1 MRKIKTFLSDV
12 FLIETNPYLDNRGSF
27 SELFVDKFFQRGLK
41 NKIQFCQDN
50 LTYSKKGVIRGL
62 HYQLPPFSQSKLVSV
77 LKGKVLDIVV
87 DIRKGSSTFGKYLSQ
102 ELSEQNK
109 LQIFVPRGFAHGYIT
124 LSESSIFYYKVDQYY
139 HPEKEG
145 SIAPSDPTLNID
157 WKLPKTS
164 WIQSKKD
171 QKYLFLNEA
180 KLFDYN
186 ENLYG

>member
-1 MRKIKTFLSDV
+1 M
-12 FLIETNPYLDNRGSF
+12 
-27 SELFVDKFFQRGLK
+27 
-41 NKIQFCQDN
+41 
-50 LTYSKKGVIRGL
+50 
-62 HYQLPPFSQSKLVSV
+62 VSV

-145 SIAPSDPTLNID
+145 SIAPNDPTLNID

-171 QKYLFLNEA
+171 QKHLFLNEA